1 MRHLFPITIRGGC
14 LAVCLFFTSCA
25 VLTDSQI
32 QNINGF
38 AATTKAYCAYPSAVV
53 KHYADLHL
61 TLELMD
67 ASELRFQGPITDQLT
82 LARSTYG
89 KIIQSSG
96 AFDVSLQLIQKYGT
110 LLITLSSDHFANDL
124 SGPAESLGGNL
135 DSAISLFDAKTGSH
149 LSVGLGSAV
158 SELILFAG
166 KRLTKRKQ
174 TMALKQFVLEM
185 DPIVT
190 AATRALE
197 SVMNNEMATLSRE
210 DSSRFANDARK
221 MMAQLLLKDTVR
233 GLNWERYQADRAYYD
248 QLTAYIDA
256 DAFRKQVAQ
265 AAVSLREAHAAL
277 AKNVQE
283 KRDLKGFIGETQKF
297 ITDVQPLG
305 PALSKYMGPVFS
317 NYIKLP

>member
-1 MRHLFPITIRGGC
+1 MRHLLPITIPGGC
-14 LAVCLFFTSCA
+14 LAVCLFFTGCA
-25 VLTDSQI
+25 VLTDSQM

-67 ASELRFQGPITDQLT
+67 ASELRFQGPLTDQLT
-82 LARSTYG
+82 LARTTYG
-89 KIIQSSG
+89 KIIESSG

-110 LLITLSSDHFANDL
+110 LLVALSSDHFVNDL
-124 SGPAESLGGNL
+124 SSPTAALGGNL

-149 LSVGLGSAV
+149 LSTSIGSDF
-158 SELILFAG
+158 SSLILFAG
-166 KRLTKRKQ
+166 ARLTRRKQ
-174 TMALKQFVLEM
+174 TVALKQFILEA
-185 DPIVT
+185 DPIVS

-197 SVMNNEMATLSRE
+197 SVMNNEMAALSRE

-221 MMAQLLLKDTVR
+221 MMAQLLLRDTVR

-248 QLTAYIDA
+248 ALTAYLDA
-256 DAFRKQVAQ
+256 DAFRKQVVR

-283 KRDLKGFIGETQKF
+283 KRDLKGFIAETKKF

-305 PALSKYMGPVFS
+305 PALSNYMGPLLS
-317 NYIKLP
+317 HYIKLP